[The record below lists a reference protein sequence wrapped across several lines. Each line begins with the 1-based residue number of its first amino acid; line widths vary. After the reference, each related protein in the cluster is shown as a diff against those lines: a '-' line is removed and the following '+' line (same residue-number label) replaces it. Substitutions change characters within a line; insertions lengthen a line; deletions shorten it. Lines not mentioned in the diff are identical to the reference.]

1 MKGSPVPRTAPWRG
15 SLQRSRSSVRTPPQG
30 PAVWGSGPRSTQ
42 TQVSS
47 ADQNLPPH
55 PLLMEGHR
63 ATERA
68 GDRLCARGHPVGGG
82 SGPTRSGAKKERKR
96 MHQVSQAVTRE
107 TALPGGWGTRGQP
120 PRAGQMEG
128 EPGPHWGGL
137 TLPLH
142 AGTRGHLLPG
152 PRSISAPHTIS
163 RSLGTSIISKHR
175 AVNEEPGGGG
185 WDLGGG
191 RVPEATGS

>member
-1 MKGSPVPRTAPWRG
+1 MCPGLPCGWRN
-15 SLQRSRSSVRTPPQG
+15 V
-30 PAVWGSGPRSTQ
+30 GPRALEPKKKMDAPSAP
-42 TQVSS
+42 SS
-47 ADQNLPPH
+47 HL
-55 PLLMEGHR
+55 GGC
-63 ATERA
+63 T
-68 GDRLCARGHPVGGG
+68 AR
-82 SGPTRSGAKKERKR
+82 R
-96 MHQVSQAVTRE
+96 
-107 TALPGGWGTRGQP
+107 GTRGQP
-120 PRAGQMEG
+120 PRARQMKG

-163 RSLGTSIISKHR
+163 RSLGTGVISKHR
-175 AVNEEPGGGG
+175 AVNEEAGRGR